1 MKLISVGEIAPPPSP
16 GPPLETTGGWRGG
29 GAFASLERA
38 PVATRNGEPRT
49 WPALGASFAGESVD
63 ANSRERRFTV
73 PAPSGAPLA
82 PLAGDAGTTS
92 LAGGPACDLVP
103 PLETSALGA
112 TLIGLAQGAPS
123 GAWGSLSDGGVRSPS
138 VRRACLRGDSALWAG
153 ADEFR
158 WTASTNSC
166 RGGRP
171 LKAALASSSCAV
183 SCASWRC
190 SCACAAMAAS
200 SFVAMFSAC
209 NWYIRAAAAS
219 ASAWALASSRSWTS
233 AACAD
238 FHCVMKLRLRVNL
251 VNGPNAPTLASPV
264 EPALTCPTWASPA
277 REALSAFIAP
287 HWRP

>member
-1 MKLISVGEIAPPPSP
+1 ME
-16 GPPLETTGGWRGG
+16 
-29 GAFASLERA
+29 
-38 PVATRNGEPRT
+38 
-49 WPALGASFAGESVD
+49 
-63 ANSRERRFTV
+63 ANSRERRFTA
-73 PAPSGAPLA
+73 PAPSAASLA

-92 LAGGPACDLVP
+92 LAGGTACDLVP
-103 PLETSALGA
+103 PPEISALGA
-112 TLIGLAQGAPS
+112 TPTALARGAPS
-123 GAWGSLSDGGVRSPS
+123 GAWGNVSEGGIRSPS

-183 SCASWRC
+183 SCTSWRC
-190 SCACAAMAAS
+190 SCACAARAAS

-219 ASAWALASSRSWTS
+219 ASDWALASSRSWTS

-251 VNGPNAPTLASPV
+251 VNGLNAPTLASPV
-264 EPALTCPTWASPA
+264 EAALTCPTWASPA
-277 REALSAFIAP
+277 GEALIMALIAP
-287 HWRP
+287 GRPPG